1 MNLPQT
7 SVDIWIRIPVHF
19 KDVNKIPN
27 MRINTQI
34 LHKNGNSNKDR
45 SKNGS
50 DYGHGEES
58 KKRKLSIDKV
68 TSNKDSE
75 NDWNEKIVDIST
87 KSWNL
92 WDNFRLT
99 SNSDKRVYVALE
111 FFKPED
117 LLVCTEGE
125 SRCFYF
131 VCFAHPV

>member
-7 SVDIWIRIPVHF
+7 SVDIWLRIPVHF

-34 LHKNGNSNKDR
+34 LHENKNGNGSCNKDR
-45 SKNGS
+45 NKNGN
-50 DYGHGEES
+50 DNGHGEES
-58 KKRKLSIDKV
+58 KKRRRSFDSV

-75 NDWNEKIVDIST
+75 NDCNEKIVDIST
-87 KSWNL
+87 KSWTL
-92 WDNFRLT
+92 WDNFRHS
-99 SNSDKRVYVALE
+99 SNSDKRVYIALE

-125 SRCFYF
+125 S
-131 VCFAHPV
+131 